1 MIQWCRNVFIGKK
14 WFIARIGLR
23 LVEYQYSVFIYE
35 NECYMRVMF
44 VEGYII
50 LMKGVV
56 GVLGDMYQIWISLV
70 IMNVNNLQV
79 MYFINIFKGYYKI
92 DLL

>member
-1 MIQWCRNVFIGKK
+1 MYLLVRSGLLRELVYDQQNISIVF
-14 WFIARIGLR
+14 FN
-23 LVEYQYSVFIYE
+23 YE